1 MFKIERAVRNSD
13 GQVSTVRVVFDTDGV
28 VISADDGVTGNR
40 VINLTHDENDTI
52 YDLLTLA
59 HPAYK
64 SGTSTDQ

>member
-1 MFKIERAVRNSD
+1 MFKIERHVTNRD
-13 GQVSTVRVVFDTDGV
+13 GEVSLVRVVFDTDGV
-28 VISADDGVTGNR
+28 VISADDGITGNR
-40 VINLTHDENDTI
+40 AINLTHEENDTI

>member
-1 MFKIERAVRNSD
+1 MFKIERHVTNRD
-13 GQVSTVRVVFDTDGV
+13 GEIALVRVVFDTDGV
-28 VISADDGVTGNR
+28 VISADDGITGNR
-40 VINLTHDENDTI
+40 VINLTHEENDTI